1 MDISTQLNN
10 VLCIKDVFIME
21 RTDELFISTPLKTP
35 FILDNKIWT
44 GFPFDKKIS
53 RLLGVTE
60 AEADNYL
67 RHCMTVF
74 SKSANINQYKL
85 MDAHTL
91 LNECIKEIR
100 RDFDIDNQGRHS
112 HDVHSNHKKYGE
124 YHVLTSGHPHR
135 SKVYTLHQES
145 DDDLPPPPTPL
156 RDLNNH
162 RHKGLEYGAS
172 AAGHA

>member
-21 RTDELFISTPLKTP
+21 RTDELFMSTPLNTA

-44 GFPFDKKIS
+44 GFAFDKKIS

-67 RHCMTVF
+67 QHCMTVF

-85 MDAHTL
+85 MDADTL

-100 RDFDIDNQGRHS
+100 RDFDIDNQGRHR
-112 HDVHSNHKKYGE
+112 HDVHSNHKKYRK

-135 SKVYTLHQES
+135 SKVYTLNEES
-145 DDDLPPPPTPL
+145 DDSDDELPSPTNHFGDGFKMAQVPL
-156 RDLNNH
+156 DTPKL
-162 RHKGLEYGAS
+162 
-172 AAGHA
+172 